1 MFSSIEHPP
10 PWRRVG
16 ISCVVPQ
23 LGGGGGWMGRD
34 RRETRRETNRH
45 RWFVAWILFSGFLAL
60 IGSQT
65 VGAGTRAASAQSTS
79 ALTMQRIYGVDAI
92 GTSIAVSQAE
102 FPSAD
107 SAKAV
112 VVARS
117 DYFSDALAGGPLAA
131 KLDGPLLITPPVS
144 KSSTLDPRVLTE
156 IERVLPAG
164 GTVYILGGDAA
175 LSPGIDS
182 ELQGDGYSTQRIA
195 GLDEYATAID
205 IAEQLGNPSTIFEA
219 TGLNFP
225 DALSAVPAAI
235 EKGGAIL
242 LTDGNKQDA
251 ETASYLSAHSGDTR
265 YAIGGPL
272 AAYGA
277 DPTAIP
283 VYGPDLYGTSAAVAN
298 TFFPNPTVFGA
309 ATGATYSDALSGGV
323 FMGTRS
329 SPGPV
334 LLVEPSGSLPP
345 SVDFYL
351 ADSVQTLTEG
361 YLFGGPA
368 AVDAGV
374 LSLLQSAASPMVIST
389 NSLEDATI
397 GSFYSQSL
405 SLAGGRPG
413 YLWALT
419 GGSLPSQMSLSTTGT
434 VAGTP
439 SNMGTFTFTVQV
451 TDSSSPK
458 PQTASATL
466 SLTVSPPTNVPTGD
480 SSNWSGYAVTGNSFT
495 SVTGTFNAPSLVSGT
510 STSDAL
516 GAWVG
521 IDGANNTSLIQAGI
535 GEYVDPSEPSQFY
548 LYPWWEIL
556 PNAQVV
562 ITSVT
567 VAPGDEVTVT
577 IDTQGEGIFG
587 ITLTDDTNGQ
597 SYTTTQSY
605 NGPATS
611 VEWIMEAPSLDGS
624 VVPLA
629 PYTPDVT
636 FTNDTYIGNYSQL
649 SRYVMVQDGAQ
660 VSTPSAFSDNG
671 FSVAYGSTAPSATA
685 MRPSAQ
691 SGSQDLVP
699 RSSPPASS
707 VPAFRWL
714 NP

>member
-1 MFSSIEHPP
+1 
-10 PWRRVG
+10 
-16 ISCVVPQ
+16 
-23 LGGGGGWMGRD
+23 
-34 RRETRRETNRH
+34 
-45 RWFVAWILFSGFLAL
+45 
-60 IGSQT
+60 
-65 VGAGTRAASAQSTS
+65 
-79 ALTMQRIYGVDAI
+79 
-92 GTSIAVSQAE
+92 
-102 FPSAD
+102 
-107 SAKAV
+107 
-112 VVARS
+112 
-117 DYFSDALAGGPLAA
+117 LAA
-131 KLDGPLLITPPVS
+131 KLGGPVLITPPAS
-144 KSSTLDPRVLTE
+144 ESSTLDPRVLTE

-164 GTVYILGGDAA
+164 ATVYILGGDAA

-182 ELQGDGYSTQRIA
+182 ELQKQGYATQRIA

-205 IAEQLGNPSTIFEA
+205 VAEALGNPSTVFEA
-219 TGLNFP
+219 TGLDFP

-242 LTDGNKQDA
+242 LTDGSKQDP
-251 ETASYLSAHSGDTR
+251 ETASYLSAHSNDTR

-298 TFFPNPTVFGA
+298 TFFPTPTVFGA
-309 ATGATYSDALSGGV
+309 ATGAFYSDALSGGV

-345 SVDFYL
+345 SIDFYL
-351 ADSVQTLTEG
+351 ADSERTLTEG

-374 LSLLQSAASPMVIST
+374 LSLLQSAASPMVIATSA
-389 NSLEDATI
+389 LENATL

-405 SLAGGRPG
+405 SVAGGRPG
-413 YLWALT
+413 YLWTLVS
-419 GGSLPSQMSLSTTGT
+419 GSLPPQMSLSTTGT
-434 VAGTP
+434 IAGTP

-451 TDSSSPK
+451 TDSSSPT

-466 SLTVSPPTNVPTGD
+466 SITVPVPTDVPTTD
-480 SSNWSGYAVTGNSFT
+480 SSNWSGYAVTGTTFT

-510 STSDAL
+510 STSAAL

-535 GEYVDPSEPSQFY
+535 GEYVDPSDPSEFY

-556 PNAQVV
+556 PNAQIVV
-562 ITSVT
+562 TSVA

-577 IDTQGEGIFG
+577 IDTSGDGFWG

-605 NGPATS
+605 DGPATS
-611 VEWIMEAPSLDGS
+611 AEWIMEAPSLDGS
-624 VVPLA
+624 VLPLA
-629 PYTPDVT
+629 AYTPDVT
-636 FTNDTYIGNYSQL
+636 FTNDTYIGNYDQL
-649 SRYVMVQDGAQ
+649 YRYVMVQDGAQ
-660 VSTPSAFSDNG
+660 VSTPSAFGDNG
-671 FSVAYGSTAPSATA
+671 FSVAYGSTAPSASA
-685 MRPSAQ
+685 MTPGAQ
-691 SGSQDLVP
+691 SGPPDLVP
-699 RSSPPASS
+699 RSSPPTSS

-714 NP
+714 NQ

>member
-1 MFSSIEHPP
+1 
-10 PWRRVG
+10 
-16 ISCVVPQ
+16 
-23 LGGGGGWMGRD
+23 MGRD
-34 RRETRRETNRH
+34 RRETRRDTNRR
-45 RWFVAWILFSGFLAL
+45 RWFVASFLLSGFLAL
-60 IGSQT
+60 VGSQT
-65 VGAGTRAASAQSTS
+65 VAARALAASAQSAS
-79 ALTMQRIYGVDAI
+79 PLTVQRIYGVDAI

-102 FPSAD
+102 FPSAG

-112 VVARS
+112 VIARS

-164 GTVYILGGDAA
+164 ATVYILGGDAA
-175 LSPGIDS
+175 LSPGIDT

-242 LTDGNKQDA
+242 LTDGSKQDP

-277 DPTAIP
+277 DPTATP

-298 TFFPNPTVFGA
+298 TFFSNPTVFGA

-345 SVDFYL
+345 AVDYYL
-351 ADSVQTLTEG
+351 ADSVPTLTEG

-389 NSLEDATI
+389 TSLEDATI
-397 GSFYSQSL
+397 GSFYSQNL
-405 SLAGGRPG
+405 SISGGRPG
-413 YLWALT
+413 YLWSMVS
-419 GGSLPSQMSLSTTGT
+419 GSLPPQMSLSTTGT
-434 VAGTP
+434 IAGTP
-439 SNMGTFTFTVQV
+439 GTLGTFTFKVQV
-451 TDSSSPK
+451 TDSSSPT

-466 SLTVSPPTNVPTGD
+466 SITVSVPTDIPTVD
-480 SSNWSGYAVTGNSFT
+480 SSNWSGYSVIGNSFT
-495 SVTGTFNAPSLVSGT
+495 SVTGTLSVPSLVSGT
-510 STSDAL
+510 PTSDAL

-535 GEYVDPSEPSQFY
+535 GEYVDPSDPSEFY
-548 LYPWWEIL
+548 VFPWWEIL
-556 PNAQVV
+556 PNAEVV
-562 ITSVT
+562 ITSVA

-577 IDTQGEGIFG
+577 IDNPGTGNWG
-587 ITLTDDTNGQ
+587 ITLTDDTNGE
-597 SYTTTQSY
+597 SYTTSQPYS
-605 NGPATS
+605 GPATS
-611 VEWIMEAPSLDGS
+611 AEWIMEAPSLNGS
-624 VVPLA
+624 VVQLA
-629 PYTPDVT
+629 PYSPAVT
-636 FTNDTYIGNYSQL
+636 FTNDAFNGNYSQF
-649 SRYVMVQDGAQ
+649 SQYVMVQDGTQ
-660 VSTPSAFSDNG
+660 VSTPSALSDNG
-671 FSVAYGSTAPSATA
+671 FSVAYGSTAPSASA
-685 MRPSAQ
+685 MKPSAQ
-691 SGSQDLVP
+691 SGPQDLVP
-699 RSSPPASS
+699 RPRAPTSS
-707 VPAFRWL
+707 VPAFRWR